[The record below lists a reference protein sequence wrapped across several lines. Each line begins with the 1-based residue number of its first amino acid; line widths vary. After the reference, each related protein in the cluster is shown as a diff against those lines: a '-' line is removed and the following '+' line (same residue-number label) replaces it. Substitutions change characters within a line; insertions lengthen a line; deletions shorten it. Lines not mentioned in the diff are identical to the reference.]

1 MTDNRPDNEEHR
13 TSLSRTGTLIICALV
28 LLAGA
33 GITVLIF
40 STEPSAQRET
50 ATRKTA
56 MLVETVEVRRGTFRP
71 AIVETGTVTPA
82 RDVRLSPQ
90 VDGVLVEVHPDFE
103 PGGFIAKGET
113 IARIEPADYE
123 NMLQM
128 RKSELMQAETDL
140 KLEMGRQEIAKR
152 DYQLFDDQ
160 LPEGDTSLVLR
171 QPQLAAAKVRVD
183 AARAAVDQAELNLR
197 RTRIASPFDA
207 RILTRDANLGSQVAS
222 GTALARIVGIDQY
235 WVMATV
241 APGKVPFLEFPSKEE
256 RGAAVHLR
264 NRTSW
269 PAGTTRTGN
278 LLRLVG
284 SLEPQTRLARVIIE
298 VPDPLNRENTDSET
312 PPLLVGEY
320 LEVRIE
326 GKPIDNVVRL
336 DRDYLRKNDTA
347 WVMDEASKLRIREL
361 DIVFKDAAHA
371 YVRSGLEDG
380 DRVVTTNL
388 ATVTSGAGL
397 RTEAGE

>member
-241 APGKVPFLEFPSKEE
+241 APGKVPFLEFPSKEG
-256 RGAAVHLR
+256 RGATVHLR

>member
-1 MTDNRPDNEEHR
+1 MTDNKPDNEEHR

-71 AIVETGTVTPA
+71 AIVETGTVMPA

-90 VDGVLVEVHPDFE
+90 VDGVLVELHPDFE

-284 SLEPQTRLARVIIE
+284 SLEPQTRLARIIIE

>member
-222 GTALARIVGIDQY
+222 GTALARIVGIDRY

-241 APGKVPFLEFPSKEE
+241 ALGKVPFLEFPSKEE